1 MAKSFF
7 PRLQGNSR
15 GCLAFEPF
23 FLIPFSMFSTYA
35 TLYMYE
41 LGLTEVNIGWITTIG
56 LIVQVVSSLL
66 SGYLTDRLGRKRAIL
81 FFDLLSWS
89 LATLLWAFSQNLWFF
104 VAAAIINGFQ
114 RVPHVAFYCL
124 IVEDTRPND
133 RTYVFTLL
141 QIISVIGGLF
151 APLGGLLVSHYG
163 MVQGMRI
170 MYVLA
175 FLFMTFQFVGR
186 HLTTRE
192 TEAGIKK
199 RQETRELGLK
209 QITVEYGGAFRDLWA
224 DSNLLLI
231 FAVYILF
238 NFQATLKTTYLS
250 LYLADYL
257 HLDSGIIS
265 LFPAV
270 SSVIMLLTLWLLMPK
285 ISEQSANRSM
295 MAGFALSALSNVM
308 LVVYPS
314 SSLLWIGLSTILAA
328 VGLMISSPYL
338 EAAVQ
343 NAIDDDKRAKVF
355 SMLSV
360 LILLFT
366 APAGIIGGWAYKL
379 DPRIPLWLVTAA
391 FAVSYLLLH
400 LYRRRS
406 NRKGSIPRQPERGIE
421 QDS

>member
-1 MAKSFF
+1 MAHRFF

-15 GCLAFEPF
+15 GCLTFEPF

-41 LGLTEVNIGWITTIG
+41 LGLTELNIGWITTIG
-56 LIVQVVSSLL
+56 LIVQVFSSLL

-81 FFDLLSWS
+81 YFDLLSWS

-104 VAAAIINGFQ
+104 VAAAVINGFQ
-114 RVPHVAFYCL
+114 RVPHIAFYCL
-124 IVEDTRPND
+124 IVEDTRPAD

-141 QIISVIGGLF
+141 QIIGVVGGLF
-151 APLGGLLVSHYG
+151 APLGGLLVHQYG
-163 MVQGMRI
+163 MVPGMRI

-175 FLFMTFQFVGR
+175 FLLMTFQFVGR

-192 TEAGIKK
+192 TEAGIRK
-199 RQETRELGLK
+199 RQETRELGFRETL
-209 QITVEYGGAFRDLWA
+209 IEYGGAFRDLGA
-224 DSNLLLI
+224 ERNLLLI

-238 NFQATLKTTYLS
+238 NFQATLKGTYLY
-250 LYLADYL
+250 LYLADYI
-257 HLDSGIIS
+257 HLDSGLLS

-270 SSVIMLLTLWLLMPK
+270 SSVIMLITLWLLMPR
-285 ISEQSANRSM
+285 IPDHSANRAM
-295 MAGFALSALSNVM
+295 LAGFGLSALSNAM

-314 SSLLWIGLSTILAA
+314 ASYFWIGLSTILAA

-343 NAIDDDKRAKVF
+343 NAIEDDKRAKVF

-379 DPRIPLWLVTAA
+379 DPRIPLVLVTIA
-391 FAVSYLLLH
+391 FGASCLLLH
-400 LYRRRS
+400 LYRKRTALANS
-406 NRKGSIPRQPERGIE
+406 
-421 QDS
+421 